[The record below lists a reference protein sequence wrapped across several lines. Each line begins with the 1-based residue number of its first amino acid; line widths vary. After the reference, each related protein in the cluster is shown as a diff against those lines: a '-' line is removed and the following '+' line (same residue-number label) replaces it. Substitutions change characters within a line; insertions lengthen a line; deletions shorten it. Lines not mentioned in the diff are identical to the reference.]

1 MSEQKSPPTIQ
12 QPSAALET
20 SLGSIGTRAA
30 VPQSPPSTLC
40 QFSRSGLRDL
50 DVFLSRLTDLAAR
63 EDRHT
68 RHRMR
73 MSSRRQMEDKE
84 MERNR
89 AAEDEKYHTSLAN
102 RAQEDKQRR
111 ERQTTED
118 EYLEIIERALDAQAD
133 ASLYHLFYSILN

>member
-1 MSEQKSPPTIQ
+1 
-12 QPSAALET
+12 
-20 SLGSIGTRAA
+20 
-30 VPQSPPSTLC
+30 
-40 QFSRSGLRDL
+40 
-50 DVFLSRLTDLAAR
+50 
-63 EDRHT
+63 
-68 RHRMR
+68 
-73 MSSRRQMEDKE
+73 

>member
-1 MSEQKSPPTIQ
+1 M
-12 QPSAALET
+12 
-20 SLGSIGTRAA
+20 
-30 VPQSPPSTLC
+30 
-40 QFSRSGLRDL
+40 FSYHD
-50 DVFLSRLTDLAAR
+50 SRDLAAR

-73 MSSRRQMEDKE
+73 ISSRRQMEDKE

-118 EYLEIIERALDAQAD
+118 EYLEIIERALDAQEKPNKRRRPQGTNLSGSQSPPLSHYDEHGRSRSRSPSAAQ
-133 ASLYHLFYSILN
+133 ASSSPAAPVGWILESFGA